1 MAFKMK
7 GFSPYKQKDDDSQK
21 MTKEQKAKHRANVLK
36 YNKDTSKPLNSLQKN
51 KIKTKLKTMDPND
64 PEAKLL
70 RDMLNLP
77 KNK

>member
-1 MAFKMK
+1 MK
-7 GFSPYKQKDDDSQK
+7 GFSPYKQRDDDSEK
-21 MTKEQKAKHRANVLK
+21 MTTEQAAKHRANILK
-36 YNKDTSKPLNSLQKN
+36 YNKDKSKSLTVMQKN
-51 KIKTKLKTMDPND
+51 KIKSQLNKMNPSD

>member
-51 KIKTKLKTMDPND
+51 KIKCQDPLIPLLLKQEERKL
-64 PEAKLL
+64 
-70 RDMLNLP
+70 
-77 KNK
+77 

>member
-1 MAFKMK
+1 MK
-7 GFSPYKQKDDDSQK
+7 GFSPYKQRDD
-21 MTKEQKAKHRANVLK
+21 VLK
-36 YNKDTSKPLNSLQKN
+36 YNKDKSKPLTVMQKN
-51 KIKTKLKTMDPND
+51 KIKSQLNKMNPSD

>member
-7 GFSPYKQKDDDSQK
+7 GFSPYKQRDDDSEK
-21 MTKEQKAKHRANVLK
+21 MTTEQAAKHRANILK
-36 YNKDTSKPLNSLQKN
+36 YNKDKSKSLTVMQKN
-51 KIKTKLKTMDPND
+51 KIKSQLNKMNPSD